1 MSTNLIMHWSEHD
14 ESLTSILRSLSASL
28 AIFDEDLTRLRLERP
43 ENVEILRRFLASSG
57 RNGVQIVVK
66 NAEPFRNQSPR
77 LFNLLATYPERLSVV
92 QCPEHLRALDDSL
105 VIVDHM
111 HALIRFHRDHARS
124 RVIVGD
130 ATACAPYV
138 QRFNDIVNEGG
149 EPISATTL
157 GL

>member
-1 MSTNLIMHWSEHD
+1 MSTNLITHWSEHD
-14 ESLTSILRSLSASL
+14 EALASMLRRLSSSL
-28 AIFDEDLTRLRLERP
+28 AIFDEDLARLRLERP
-43 ENVEILRRFLASSG
+43 ETIEILRHFLAGCG

-66 NAEPFRNQSPR
+66 NSEPFRNQSPR

-124 RVIVGD
+124 RIIFD
-130 ATACAPYV
+130 DTTACAPYV
-138 QRFNDIVNEGG
+138 QRFNDIFNEGG